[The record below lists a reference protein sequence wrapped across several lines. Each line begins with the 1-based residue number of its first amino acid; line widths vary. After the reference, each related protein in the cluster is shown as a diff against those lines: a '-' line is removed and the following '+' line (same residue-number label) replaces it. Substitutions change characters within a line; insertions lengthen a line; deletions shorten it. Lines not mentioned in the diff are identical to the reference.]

1 MIGCLATALT
11 MGCGGLR
18 TQGPEHKGLQAWLV
32 KRLSVRDMW
41 VGYVD
46 PVVVV
51 KTSFARLFASV
62 DRVLQDFAS
71 CMSPAQWR
79 LRIMTE
85 YRVDTT
91 PARLQRTGMDTSP
104 LRELIALPQ
113 GVAHTTGPGVNQPLV
128 SQHNPI
134 TPHIRRAKAEGM
146 APGNRVHLQ
155 QGVRNAGP
163 PSALGNQDVR
173 LQYQES
179 VVDLNPDFFKAL
191 AAATRQQ
198 DQDPTMDQQDPPMD
212 G

>member
-32 KRLSVRDMW
+32 KRLSLRDMW

-51 KTSFARLFASV
+51 ETSFARLFASV
-62 DRVLQDFAS
+62 DRVLQDFTS
-71 CMSPAQWR
+71 HMSPAMWR

-85 YRVDTT
+85 YRLDTR
-91 PARLQRTGMDTSP
+91 PSRLQRTEIATSP
-104 LRELIALPQ
+104 SRELMALPL
-113 GVAHTTGPGVNQPLV
+113 GGAHTTAPGLNQPLV

-134 TPHIRRAKAEGM
+134 TPHIGKAKAEGR
-146 APGNRVHLQ
+146 APGNRVHFQ

-163 PSALGNQDVR
+163 PSALGNPDVR
-173 LQYQES
+173 LQYQEP
-179 VVDLNPDFFKAL
+179 VADLNLDFFKAL
-191 AAATRQQ
+191 AAATGQQ
-198 DQDPTMDQQDPPMD
+198 DQDLTMDQQD